1 MNEYQITLTMAGLL
15 HDIGILVCR
24 RDGQK
29 DQNAAHGA
37 EKLQVS
43 TWKIQNDDLLRCIR
57 YPHLS
62 DLRGQDLPSDS
73 MAYLTA
79 AADAMALAVNQKENP
94 SVPPDPYR
102 PLESIFDLLNGNHGK
117 MTYAPGTEKDGEIRY
132 PQEKPTSFTAGEYD
146 AILGNLQ
153 SCMENLSLSG
163 AGFDLLRDTLE
174 ENLSYVPART
184 AAVRADV
191 SLYDHAKL
199 TCAMASCISLWLT
212 DRGEADYAKTVFD
225 EYNSLTSKK
234 VFLLASMDVSGI
246 QKFIYTITSK
256 NALRMLR
263 ARSFYL
269 EILMEHVVD
278 EVLERLE
285 LSRANL
291 IYSGGGHCYLLL
303 PNTENAHRV
312 FGQTLKEVNAW
323 FLKNFAT
330 QLYIAGGCAP
340 CSANDLCN
348 NPEGSY
354 SELFRSVSSTIS
366 EMKSRRYKAEDMIAL
381 NRQNVDDY
389 TRECTVCRTLGKV
402 DDEGLCPICHALK
415 ALSANV
421 LYASYF
427 VISRTDSGRADGLPL
442 PFDCTL
448 FATGS
453 GQDLEKRMADPL
465 FVRAYGK
472 NAGRCGSHALTRMF
486 TGSYT
491 NGETFEELAEESTG
505 IKRIGVLRAD
515 VDNLGQAFVSGF
527 EDPKNNN
534 RYVTLSRT
542 AALSR
547 QLSLFFKYH
556 INQILEESEEVLP
569 GDKPQNGRRATIV
582 YSGGDDLFIVG
593 AWSDVVELALD
604 LKHAFAKYTEST
616 LTISAGI
623 GLYQDSYP
631 ISVIAEEVGAMV
643 DRSKDLPGK
652 NAITILENG
661 LTHEETNQ
669 GKKVRVS
676 NGTYSWKTFEERVLA
691 DKLSIL
697 TQFMETTGTYGNS
710 FLYHLLELIR
720 RQDDK
725 INFARYVYL
734 LSRMEPDE
742 KAPQEEKDRYQE
754 FSNHMVMWVRT
765 GEDRRE
771 LESAIELYVY
781 LHRDEEGQAE

>member
-1 MNEYQITLTMAGLL
+1 
-15 HDIGILVCR
+15 
-24 RDGQK
+24 
-29 DQNAAHGA
+29 
-37 EKLQVS
+37 
-43 TWKIQNDDLLRCIR
+43 
-57 YPHLS
+57 
-62 DLRGQDLPSDS
+62 
-73 MAYLTA
+73 
-79 AADAMALAVNQKENP
+79 
-94 SVPPDPYR
+94 
-102 PLESIFDLLNGNHGK
+102 
-117 MTYAPGTEKDGEIRY
+117 
-132 PQEKPTSFTAGEYD
+132 
-146 AILGNLQ
+146 
-153 SCMENLSLSG
+153 
-163 AGFDLLRDTLE
+163 
-174 ENLSYVPART
+174 
-184 AAVRADV
+184 
-191 SLYDHAKL
+191 
-199 TCAMASCISLWLT
+199 
-212 DRGEADYAKTVFD
+212 
-225 EYNSLTSKK
+225 
-234 VFLLASMDVSGI
+234 
-246 QKFIYTITSK
+246 
-256 NALRMLR
+256 
-263 ARSFYL
+263 
-269 EILMEHVVD
+269 
-278 EVLERLE
+278 
-285 LSRANL
+285 
-291 IYSGGGHCYLLL
+291 
-303 PNTENAHRV
+303 
-312 FGQTLKEVNAW
+312 
-323 FLKNFAT
+323 
-330 QLYIAGGCAP
+330 
-340 CSANDLCN
+340 
-348 NPEGSY
+348 
-354 SELFRSVSSTIS
+354 
-366 EMKSRRYKAEDMIAL
+366 
-381 NRQNVDDY
+381 
-389 TRECTVCRTLGKV
+389 
-402 DDEGLCPICHALK
+402 
-415 ALSANV
+415 
-421 LYASYF
+421 
-427 VISRTDSGRADGLPL
+427 
-442 PFDCTL
+442 
-448 FATGS
+448 
-453 GQDLEKRMADPL
+453 
-465 FVRAYGK
+465 
-472 NAGRCGSHALTRMF
+472 
-486 TGSYT
+486 
-491 NGETFEELAEESTG
+491 
-505 IKRIGVLRAD
+505 
-515 VDNLGQAFVSGF
+515 
-527 EDPKNNN
+527 
-534 RYVTLSRT
+534 VTLSRT